1 MSHSDHA
8 PDLDPEVYEA
18 VFYSIENPALVID
31 FDFRIRDANEA
42 AADFLRYAD
51 REALIGTPVTE
62 ILVDDGILE
71 DVAERVLHDERWV
84 GECELLTDDNRVFYG
99 MGSAVPIEIDGQVAV
114 LAGVFTDLT
123 ERRRHTRALRIL
135 NRVLRHNIRN
145 DINVV
150 LGHVEQLGAAVDDDA
165 AEASVEKV
173 RTRLGS
179 IIDSADT
186 ARELEHLLNTQ
197 ERAVVNTLAL
207 DEVLRE
213 AADRADAAFDARFE
227 YPDTFEPARVV
238 ANDTVDRVFR
248 EVFENAVEHNTSPE
262 PVVEVSLD
270 VREETAVVSVAD
282 NGPGVFESRREMI
295 FGREEIDQVHH
306 GNGFSLFFVDQV
318 MKTYGGDVWVESN
331 QPRGAV
337 FKLQFTRAW

>member
-1 MSHSDHA
+1 MSDLA
-8 PDLDPEVYEA
+8 PEIYEA

-31 FDFRIRDANEA
+31 FDFRIRDANDS
-42 AADFLRYAD
+42 AADFLRYES

-62 ILVDDGILE
+62 ILVDDRILE
-71 DVAERVLHDERWV
+71 DVAERIMCDEQWV

-99 MGSAVPIEIDGQVAV
+99 MGSAVPIEVDGQTEM

-150 LGHVEQLGAAVDDDA
+150 VGHVEQLAALVDDETA
-165 AEASVEKV
+165 QESVSKI
-173 RTRLGS
+173 RNRLGGV
-179 IIDSADT
+179 IDSADT
-186 ARELEHLLNTQ
+186 ARDLEHLLNAQ
-197 ERAVVNTLAL
+197 ERAVVSTLPL
-207 DEVLRE
+207 GETLRPTIE
-213 AADRADAAFDARFE
+213 RADREFDAHFE
-227 YPDTFEPARVV
+227 YVDAFESAHVV
-238 ANDTVDRVFR
+238 ANDTVRRVLW
-248 EVFENAVEHNTSPE
+248 EVLENAVEHNTSPE

-270 VREETAVVSVAD
+270 VREERVVVSVAD

-331 QPRGAV
+331 DPHGAV
-337 FKLQFTRAW
+337 FKLEFTRAW